1 VDSKTDIDP
10 PAPSEKTGPTNRQLL
25 GWMFQF
31 IKPVKLELFLACL
44 FLTCMVVAE
53 LYILHFSASVIDKIK
68 LLGLSSQ
75 ASEQGFVA
83 WVTSGDPGANT
94 VLLAIGFLMITV
106 VGRAV
111 FNYLREMS
119 NMKFSMKMV
128 YFIREAVYDKL
139 QNVGFSFHDGMSS
152 GQLINRALSD
162 LQNVRAFIQTAILT
176 SLDILLAVIGSI
188 VLLGSRSGYLA
199 LLAVA
204 PLPIWVWYTSRWSK
218 QVQPAAKAVMEAED
232 KNVSL
237 ITEAIAGVHVIK
249 AFATE
254 QHEVSKYNSAA
265 DGYFGKVRNRIR
277 MFANYMPVMRLIST
291 LSHLSLFLL
300 ASYIILRGNMTV
312 GDLIILGGAMGMILG
327 RLQNINV
334 ISDQYQ
340 NAIVSARR
348 LHEVLM
354 AKPTVAEA
362 TNPQPLPTNGT
373 GKITFDNVT
382 FGYAPEKPVLKNLSF
397 ESRGVIAIIGPTG
410 SGKTTL
416 VNLIA
421 RFYDPQQGR
430 ILLDGVDLRDLDL
443 SQLRKNVAF
452 VFQET
457 YLFSDTI
464 EANIAY
470 GKPQQRKRDDTPGEI
485 EAAARLAQAHEF
497 IETLPKGY
505 HTPIGERGANL
516 SGGQRQRLAIAR
528 AINADT
534 RVLVLDD
541 ATAAVDSETE
551 DLIRRAV
558 KSIMSGRTVM
568 LISNRIA
575 TVKIADLILVI
586 ENGQVTQRG
595 THDQLISQQ
604 GYYRTVALGQVY
616 GDQEDPSDSPSHI
629 KRMRQYSPQAKRPD
643 VEPDARQ
650 SPAPNAAADLK
661 RE

>member
-1 VDSKTDIDP
+1 
-10 PAPSEKTGPTNRQLL
+10 
-25 GWMFQF
+25 MFQF
-31 IKPVKLELFLACL
+31 VGPAKFEMFLACT
-44 FLTCMVVAE
+44 FLALMVIAE
-53 LYILHFSASVIDKIK
+53 ILILHFSANTIDQIK
-68 LLGLSSQ
+68 QLGLSQ
-75 ASEQGFVA
+75 EAARDGFFA
-83 WVTSGDPGANT
+83 WLRAGDPGSIAVRHAIAMLMLT
-94 VLLAIGFLMITV
+94 VAF
-106 VGRAV
+106 RAV
-111 FNYLREMS
+111 FNYQREMT
-119 NMKFSMKMV
+119 NTKFSMKMV
-128 YFIREAVYDKL
+128 FFIREAVYDKL

-176 SLDILLAVIGSI
+176 SLDIVLAVFASI
-188 VLLGSRSGYLA
+188 ILLWSRSGWLA
-199 LLAVA
+199 LLALA
-204 PLPIWVWYTSRWSK
+204 PLPIWVWYTNKWSK
-218 QVQPAAKAVMEAED
+218 KVQPAAKAVMEAED
-232 KNVSL
+232 KNVSQ

-254 QHEVSKYNSAA
+254 QQEVNKYNDNA
-265 DGYFGKVRNRIR
+265 DRYYTKVRSRIKL
-277 MFANYMPVMRLIST
+277 FANYMPVMRLIST

-300 ASYIILRGNMTV
+300 ASYIILRGNMSV

-327 RLQNINV
+327 RLQNINI

-354 AKPTVAEA
+354 AKLTVAEA
-362 TNPQPLPTNGT
+362 VDPKPLPSGT
-373 GKITFDNVT
+373 GKITFQNVT
-382 FGYAPEKPVLKNLSF
+382 FGYSPENPVLKDVSF
-397 ESRGVIAIIGPTG
+397 ESPGGGVIAVMGPTG

-421 RFYDPQQGR
+421 RFYDPHHGCVK
-430 ILLDGVDLRDLDL
+430 LDGVDLRDLDL
-443 SQLRKNVAF
+443 SDLRKNVAF

-470 GKPQQRKRDDTPGEI
+470 AKPQQRTRDDTPGEI
-485 EAAARLAQAHEF
+485 EAAARLAQAHDF
-497 IETLPKGY
+497 IETLPRGY

-541 ATAAVDSETE
+541 ATAAVDSQTE

-558 KSIMSGRTVM
+558 KSVMQGRTVL
-568 LISNRIA
+568 LIAHRIS
-575 TVKIADLILVI
+575 TVKLADMILVL
-586 ENGQVTQRG
+586 ENGQITQRG
-595 THDQLISQQ
+595 THDQLVSQQ

-616 GDQEDPSDSPSHI
+616 GDNEDASDSPSHI
-629 KRMRQYSPQAKRPD
+629 KRMRQYNPGNKRP
-643 VEPDARQ
+643 ETEQPEQPR
-650 SPAPNAAADLK
+650 SST
-661 RE
+661 